1 MKKYNNFCITWTEDG
16 RKNET
21 VIFSKHD
28 AIREYI
34 NLLFAHVDCGRN
46 ISSLK
51 ISGVRVRGGYA
62 LEDITGTVNR
72 FLDR

>member
-1 MKKYNNFCITWTEDG
+1 MKKYNNFCITWMEDG
-16 RKNET
+16 QKNET
-21 VIFSKHD
+21 VIFSKMD

-51 ISGVRVRGGYA
+51 IIGITRNKYIP
-62 LEDITGTVNR
+62 EDITNVVNR
-72 FLDR
+72 FLNN

>member
-1 MKKYNNFCITWTEDG
+1 MKKYNNFCITWLEDG

-21 VIFSKHD
+21 VIFSKMD

-34 NLLFAHVDCGRN
+34 NLLFAHVDSGRD

-51 ISGVRVRGGYA
+51 IFGVTRRSFE
-62 LEDITGTVNR
+62 LEEITGTVNK
-72 FLDR
+72 FLNN